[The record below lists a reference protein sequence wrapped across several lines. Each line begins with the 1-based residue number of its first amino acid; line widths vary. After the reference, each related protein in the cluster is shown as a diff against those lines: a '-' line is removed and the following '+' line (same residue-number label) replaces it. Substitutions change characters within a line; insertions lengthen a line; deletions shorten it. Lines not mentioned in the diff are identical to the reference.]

1 MSNKFSYFYSAPNEE
16 ERREIESIRKDYLIH
31 EQGDGKLDKLRRLDK
46 KVKTSPLILS
56 VCLGIVG
63 ILVFGLG
70 ISLCL
75 EWGIY
80 VWGILLAVLGCVP
93 MVFAY
98 PAYKWLL
105 TKNKAKYGAE
115 IIKLSEELLN
125 EDKPTPITPDD
136 EDES

>member
-1 MSNKFSYFYSAPNEE
+1 MSNKFSYSYSAPTEE
-16 ERREIESIRKDYLIH
+16 ERREIASIRKDYLVH
-31 EQGDGKLDKLRRLDK
+31 QQGDSKLERLRKLDK
-46 KVKTSPLILS
+46 KVKTSPVILA
-56 VCLGIVG
+56 VCLGVAG

-75 EWGIY
+75 EWGIFI
-80 VWGILLAVLGCVP
+80 WGILLAAVGCVP

-105 TKNKAKYGAE
+105 AKNKAKYGEE

-125 EDKPTPITPDD
+125 EDKQNTK
-136 EDES
+136 E

>member
-1 MSNKFSYFYSAPNEE
+1 MSNKFSYSYSAPTEE
-16 ERREIESIRKDYLIH
+16 ERREIASIRKDYLVH
-31 EQGDGKLDKLRRLDK
+31 EQGDSKLERLRKLDK
-46 KVKTSPLILS
+46 KVKTSPVILS
-56 VCLGIVG
+56 VCLGVVG

-98 PAYKWLL
+98 PVYKWLL
-105 TKNKAKYGAE
+105 AKNKAKYGEE

-125 EDKPTPITPDD
+125 EDKQNTK
-136 EDES
+136 E